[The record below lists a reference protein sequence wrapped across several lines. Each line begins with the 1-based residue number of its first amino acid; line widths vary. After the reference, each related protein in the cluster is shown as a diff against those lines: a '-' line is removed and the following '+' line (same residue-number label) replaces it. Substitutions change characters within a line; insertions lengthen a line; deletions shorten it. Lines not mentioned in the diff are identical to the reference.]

1 MGIGHSAGRNGPAEV
16 WSLGCRTGNFSGID
30 LYLAGIFGGEVVREG
45 GLDGDLGYVA
55 FERDRNVCGCTGG
68 NGLRGRTAHQKAAGT
83 LGSGGH
89 LGEGA
94 VINGGGGFLER
105 QQSRF
110 VGDIA
115 YRSIGD
121 RVKLDALAG
130 CAFGKGE
137 SGFLGRDFRGGE
149 VTPYDQ
155 AAVRVEA
162 EQRDRRQRFLSYF
175 SGGRGVEEGAGL
187 SRVGFGYERDGNE
200 TAVRRRRYGFLLLF
214 GARSEGQQSGQRINK
229 FSHGCV

>member
-16 WSLGCRTGNFSGID
+16 WSLGRRTGDFSGID

-55 FERDRNVCGCTGG
+55 FECDRNVCGCTGG
-68 NGLRGRTAHQKAAGT
+68 NGLRGRTAHQKTAGT

-130 CAFGKGE
+130 CACGKGE

-175 SGGRGVEEGAGL
+175 SGGRGVEECAGL
-187 SRVGFGYERDGNE
+187 GRIFLGNERDAHVVVSGGG
-200 TAVRRRRYGFLLLF
+200 RRNLLLF
-214 GARSEGQQSGQRINK
+214 LGA
-229 FSHGCV
+229 

>member
-30 LYLAGIFGGEVVREG
+30 LYLARVFGGEVGREG
-45 GLDGDLGYVA
+45 GLDGDLGHVA
-55 FERDRNVCGCTGG
+55 FERDGYVCGCTGG

-121 RVKLDALAG
+121 GVKLDALAG

-137 SGFLGRDFRGGE
+137 GGFLGRDFRGSE

-155 AAVRVEA
+155 AAVRVET
-162 EQRDRRQRFLSYF
+162 EQRDRRQRFLSCL
-175 SGGRGVEEGAGL
+175 GRRGRIGKGAGGVRFIGKRYGDLSL
-187 SRVGFGYERDGNE
+187 SRNRRIHF
-200 TAVRRRRYGFLLLF
+200 VRFLA
-214 GARSEGQQSGQRINK
+214 ARGKPPSGQ
-229 FSHGCV
+229 HGRNPTFHLRCF